1 VNSKPSR
8 HRAPTILRIV
18 MMFAAIGLLLPVCET
33 AFADTPSLAQAH
45 TSRHKRHR
53 VKNYVRKPVSIN
65 DMALDQKSILADT
78 RHTVRTTAS
87 ELTAQAMD
95 LLGISY
101 KYGGKTPTT
110 GFDCSGFVSHVF
122 KKTVGV
128 ALPGNAYQMSFV
140 GQRISHT
147 ELRPGDLVFY
157 NTLKRAFSHVGI
169 YVGDNK
175 FIHSPKTGGVVEMVD
190 MNGRYW
196 RTRYQ
201 GARRVAELDHNNN
214 STPELTET
222 TNANIAELDT
232 SKHVVSIGELAV
244 AN

>member
-1 VNSKPSR
+1 
-8 HRAPTILRIV
+8 
-18 MMFAAIGLLLPVCET
+18 MFAAISLLLPACEV
-33 AFADTPSLAQAH
+33 AFADTPSLAQAR
-45 TSRHKRHR
+45 TSRHKRLS
-53 VKNYVRKPVSIN
+53 VKSHVRKPVSTRNIT
-65 DMALDQKSILADT
+65 LDQKSILADT
-78 RHTVRTTAS
+78 SRTVRATTS

-101 KYGGKTPTT
+101 KYGGKTPKT

-128 ALPGNAYQMSFV
+128 ALPGNAYQMSFI
-140 GQRISHT
+140 GQKISRT

-169 YVGDNK
+169 YVGNNK
-175 FIHSPKTGGVVEMVD
+175 FIHSPKTGGVVEVAD

-201 GARRVAELDHNNN
+201 GARRVAELAHNNN
-214 STPELTET
+214 STSELTET
-222 TNANIAELDT
+222 THANIVEFDT
-232 SKHVVSIGELAV
+232 SMHGISTGELAA